1 MNKYLYMET
10 QKNIKVAERIMRL
23 VLAVFVFLGG
33 LFWTA
38 SLWSIAL
45 FIVASILTI
54 TAFLGYCPLY
64 TMIGKRIPKEEAYFK
79 TKTLFQTGILLASI
93 LLVGGYASYFFTK
106 KIFIED
112 FSVMNDSYKQTLF
125 QTGQENREAS
135 IKNYESLVVVF
146 SHFQEKYTTYR
157 PFVLRND
164 DQFISDMEMIAN
176 LIQDLRL
183 EIQSGTLKNAHMELE
198 KIRPITQEMLKRN
211 GFSLLSVALVDFHD
225 AMEMVLDPAN
235 VGDVEGVVSAYSR
248 ADSALRVVEEIV
260 NDEEI
265 QSIRTNLEVLKE
277 SAEKKNAEVLPK
289 QASDLKSSFV
299 KVYLV
304 RG

>member
-64 TMIGKRIPKEEAYFK
+64 TMIGKRIPKEEACFK
-79 TKTLFQTGILLASI
+79 TKTLLQTGILLVSI

-176 LIQDLRL
+176 LIRDLRL
-183 EIQSGTLKNAHMELE
+183 EVQSGNLKNAHIELE

-235 VGDVEGVVSAYSR
+235 VGDADGVVSAYSR
-248 ADSALRVVEEIV
+248 ADSALQVVEEIV